1 MTNNRG
7 YVSLLLLFLWSGLL
21 QAASVSFA
29 PVVRNFS
36 VSDYH
41 ARIQN
46 WAVAQDADGVM
57 YIGNSKGML
66 EYDGNTW
73 TLHELPTKEIVRS
86 IYVADDGKI
95 YVGSYEEFGYFE
107 RTFPEGL
114 TYHSLK
120 SELGEFK
127 FHNDEIWSILP
138 VGNKII
144 FQSFCSFFF
153 YDGNRVWGE
162 YRGELP
168 LNLFQV
174 HDTLYTW
181 LIDKGLFIYSNGL
194 LKPLFSNQDIKS
206 PVVGGLPYR
215 EGVLFFTVNA
225 GVFYYH
231 DGKLEPWQTACD
243 ADLRRYSINRV
254 SMSQDSCYIV
264 GTLSN
269 GLYAINK
276 SGGLQWKLNTDG
288 GLLNNTVLGI
298 CCDSSNNVW
307 AALDNGIAYV
317 QNTLPISYY
326 TPPYDK
332 IGMVYD
338 VLVHKDAMYIASNQG
353 LYYWK
358 DGKISLVP
366 GLEEQAWFVD
376 EYNGQVL
383 CGHNKGTFLI
393 SQGKARLLS
402 SATGALCMRE
412 ITLNG
417 HPYLL
422 QGSYSPLCLFKQDHN
437 GRWVFSHIVKGF
449 SHMASNIETDH
460 RGNIWVEHM
469 RKGLFRLRI
478 SPDLKELQEVRPY
491 MKLGNVEDAHF
502 TLFKVNGRVVFSNG
516 EAFYTYE
523 DVNDSIVPYD
533 SMNEQLAELTD
544 IQSVKHGSGNDYWFL
559 NDRMAYL
566 VECEMNQ
573 FHIRYRIPYALFE
586 DQLLEERATISYD
599 ASQETAYLCLNNAV
613 ARIISKELPTHTPV
627 PPQAVLSILR
637 MEAKDEESGEER
649 LLAVGADN
657 RIDGH
662 LNTWT
667 FTLRYPAYNNYAYK
681 VRYRLQG
688 FSEQWTEAGRQ
699 LSQSYARLPYG
710 DYTFQAEVYDENGTL
725 ASVECPFV
733 LLPPWYLSG
742 WAIAGYILLGIALL
756 FCLQYTF
763 YWAMKRKKDHAM
775 EHQRILH
782 QAELEKHE
790 KKIVEL
796 EKERLET
803 DLRTKSKELAGMVMT
818 NIVHQEFL
826 NQLKEEIQKQRLAP
840 QFTRK
845 SLDKLLSLVNN
856 NIVSD
861 EENWQVFQANFDRIH
876 ENFFRNLKQ
885 QYPSLTSGDLR
896 VCALLRL
903 NLPTK
908 EIAKLLNLS
917 IRGVDAARYR
927 LRKKFNLAPED
938 SLTAFMI
945 SFK

>member
-1 MTNNRG
+1 MTSKRAYAG
-7 YVSLLLLFLWSGLL
+7 LCLLLLWSSLL
-21 QAASVSFA
+21 RATSVSFA
-29 PVVRNFS
+29 PVVRNFA
-36 VSDYH
+36 VADYH

-57 YIGNSKGML
+57 YFGNTKGML
-66 EYDGNTW
+66 EYDGNSW
-73 TLHELPTKEIVRS
+73 TLHELPQKEIVRS
-86 IYVADDGKI
+86 IYVGQDGKI

-107 RTFPEGL
+107 RTSPDGL
-114 TYHSLK
+114 AYHSLK
-120 SELGEFK
+120 EELGQFE

-138 VGNKII
+138 VGDKIV

-153 YDGNRVWGE
+153 YDGRRIWGE

-181 LIDKGLFIYSNGL
+181 LIDKGLFAYADGL
-194 LKPLFSNQDIKS
+194 LKPLFSAQDFKS
-206 PVVGGLPYR
+206 PVMGGLPYR

-225 GVFYYH
+225 GIFYYH
-231 DGKLEPWQTACD
+231 DGELEPWRTECD
-243 ADLRRYSINRV
+243 ADLRRFSINRV
-254 SMSQDSCYIV
+254 AMSRDSCYVI

-269 GLYAINK
+269 GLYAVDK
-276 SGGLQWKLNTDG
+276 SGKLQWKLNTDG

-298 CCDSSNNVW
+298 CCDSDNNVW

-326 TPPYDK
+326 SPPYAK

-338 VLVHKDAMYIASNQG
+338 VLVKDDATYIATNQG

-358 DGKISLVP
+358 DGTINLVP

-376 EYNGQVL
+376 EYDGQIL
-383 CGHNKGTFLI
+383 CGHNKGTFAI
-393 SQGKARLLS
+393 SRGRARLLS
-402 SATGALCMRE
+402 SVTGALCMRE
-412 ITLNG
+412 INANG
-417 HPYLL
+417 HSYLL
-422 QGSYSPLCLFKQDHN
+422 QGSYSPLCLFRKDDN
-437 GRWVFSHIVKGF
+437 GRWAFSHILGGF
-449 SHMASNIETDH
+449 SHMARNIETDH

-469 RKGLFRLRI
+469 KKGLFRLRL
-478 SPDLKELQEVRPY
+478 SPDLQSLQEVRPY
-491 MKLGNVEDAHF
+491 MKIGDVADAHF
-502 TLFKVNGRVVFSNG
+502 LLFKVNGRVVFSNG

-533 SMNEQLAELTD
+533 SMNQQLAELTD
-544 IQSVKHGSGNDYWFL
+544 IQSVTHGAGNDYWFL

-566 VECEMNQ
+566 VECDMNN
-573 FHIRYRIPYALFE
+573 FRIRYRIPFALFK
-586 DQLLEERATISYD
+586 DQLMEERATISHD
-599 ASQETAYLCLNNAV
+599 LHDGRSYLCLNNAV
-613 ARIISKELPTHTPV
+613 ARIDPEGI
-627 PPQAVLSILR
+627 PPQSPASARPPLSILR
-637 MEAKDEESGEER
+637 IEALDEETGEQR
-649 LLAVGADN
+649 LLPAGAGN
-657 RIDGH
+657 RVDGH

-667 FTLRYPAYNNYAYK
+667 FTLRYPVYNDFAYK
-681 VRYRLQG
+681 VRYRLEG
-688 FSEQWTEAGRQ
+688 FSEQWTEAGRK

-710 DYTFQAEVYDENGTL
+710 NYVFHAEIYDENGTL
-725 ASVECPFV
+725 ASVECSFV

-742 WAIAGYILLGIALL
+742 WAIAGYVVLGILLLL
-756 FCLQYTF
+756 FLQYVS
-763 YWAMKRKKDHAM
+763 YRIIKQKKDRDM

-803 DLRTKSKELAGMVMT
+803 DLRAKSKELASMVMT

-826 NQLKEEIQKQRLAP
+826 KQLKEEIQQQRLAP

-845 SLDKLLSLVNN
+845 SLDKLLALVNN

-861 EENWQVFQANFDRIH
+861 EENWRVFQANFDRIH
-876 ENFFRNLKQ
+876 ENFFRHLKQ

-908 EIAKLLNLS
+908 EIANLLNLS

-945 SFK
+945 NFK

>member
-1 MTNNRG
+1 MTGKRT
-7 YVSLLLLFLWSGLL
+7 YATLLLLFLGGCLL
-21 QAASVSFA
+21 RAASVSFA

-36 VSDYH
+36 VPDYH
-41 ARIQN
+41 AGRQN
-46 WAVAQDADGVM
+46 WAVAQDAEGVI
-57 YIGNSKGML
+57 YFGNNKGML
-66 EYDGNTW
+66 EYDGNSW
-73 TLHELPTKEIVRS
+73 TLHELPQKEIVRS
-86 IYVADDGKI
+86 IHVGKDGRI

-107 RTFPEGL
+107 RTAPDKLE
-114 TYHSLK
+114 YHSLK
-120 SELGEFK
+120 SELGEFE

-138 VGNKII
+138 VGDKIV

-153 YDGNRVWGE
+153 YDGHRIWGE

-181 LIDKGLFIYSNGL
+181 LIDKGLFAYSDGL
-194 LKPLFSNQDIKS
+194 LKPLFSSQDFKS
-206 PVVGGLPYR
+206 PVMGALPYR

-225 GVFYYH
+225 GIFYYH
-231 DGKLEPWQTACD
+231 DGQLEPWRTECD
-243 ADLRRYSINRV
+243 ADLKRFSINRV
-254 SMSQDSCYIV
+254 AMSQDSCYVI

-269 GLYAINK
+269 GLYALDE
-276 SGGLQWKLNTDG
+276 SGKLQWKLNTDG

-298 CCDSSNNVW
+298 CCDRDNNVW
-307 AALDNGIAYV
+307 AALDNGLAYV
-317 QNTLPISYY
+317 QNTLPVSYY
-326 TPPYDK
+326 SPPYAK

-338 VLVHKDAMYIASNQG
+338 VLAQDDAMYLATNQG
-353 LYYWK
+353 LYHWK
-358 DGKISLVP
+358 DGKIDLVP

-376 EYNGQVL
+376 EYGGQIL

-393 SQGKARLLS
+393 SGGQARLLS
-402 SATGALCMRE
+402 NVTGALCMRE
-412 ITLNG
+412 ITAHG
-417 HPYLL
+417 QSYLL
-422 QGSYSPLCLFKQDHN
+422 QGSYSPLCLFKKDSN
-437 GRWVFSHIVKGF
+437 GRWQRPHILGGF
-449 SHMASNIETDH
+449 SHMARNIETDH

-469 RKGLFRLRI
+469 KKGLFRLRL
-478 SPDLKELQEVRPY
+478 SPDLQSLQEVRPY
-491 MKLGNVEDAHF
+491 REIGGVADTHF
-502 TLFKVNGRVVFSNG
+502 LLFKVNGRVVFSNG

-533 SMNEQLAELTD
+533 SMNQQLSELTD
-544 IQSVKHGSGNDYWFL
+544 IQSVTHGSGNDYWFV

-566 VECEMNQ
+566 VECDMNN
-573 FHIRYRIPYALFE
+573 FRIRYRIPFALFKG
-586 DQLLEERATISYD
+586 QVLEERATISYD
-599 ASQETAYLCLNNAV
+599 PQSKLAYLCFNNAV
-613 ARIISKELPTHTPV
+613 ARIAPDAIPPSSPAPSQV
-627 PPQAVLSILR
+627 PLSLLR
-637 MEAKDEESGEER
+637 IEAQDEETGEKR
-649 LLAVGADN
+649 TLPAKAGN
-657 RIDGH
+657 RVDGH
-662 LNTWT
+662 LNTLD
-667 FTLRYPAYNNYAYK
+667 FTLRYPVYNDFAYK
-681 VRYRLQG
+681 VRYRLKG

-699 LSQSYARLPYG
+699 LSQGYTRLPYG
-710 DYTFQAEVYDENGTL
+710 DYVFQAEIYDGNGPL
-725 ASVECPFV
+725 ASVECPFT

-742 WAIAGYILLGIALL
+742 WAKAAYVLLGILL
-756 FCLQYTF
+756 LLALQYVF
-763 YWAMKRKKDHAM
+763 YRAIKRKKDRDL

-782 QAELEKHE
+782 QAELEQHE

-803 DLRTKSKELAGMVMT
+803 DLRAKSKELASTVMT
-818 NIVHQEFL
+818 NILHQEFL
-826 NQLKEEIQKQRLAP
+826 KQLKEEIQQQRLAP

-845 SLDKLLSLVNN
+845 SLDKLLALVNN

-861 EENWQVFQANFDRIH
+861 EENWRVFQANFDRIH

-908 EIAKLLNLS
+908 EIANLLNLS

-945 SFK
+945 NFK